1 MIGSTNARTMNVSGG
16 GMFNF
21 PLTISDSEPTASDA
35 LGAGHIWVMRSVQ
48 TDAMTTIYVA
58 DAPTADMPN
67 GSLIIQVYDTRI
79 IKMDVAETF
88 NVASGGKCPLRF
100 STKVMDDH
108 RWLACS
114 DGTKTVYLQKPRVY
128 TRYNDTIYVETSYIW
143 TGSAWEVVS
152 KSDSYL
158 YLASGGYFGS
168 MTSTSVG
175 VNIYYRLDKST
186 FNESST
192 DLTYISNPY
201 PCDMASP
208 KLTGEY
214 IIYGPANTSN
224 IDGEIDYKIY
234 KRSGDEFSLYQTLNG
249 ATFCYSLGYATF
261 NGKFDGVYTY
271 KYCKHIF
278 KFSSDG
284 KYLAVLL
291 PYSIYI
297 PSNTNKVIRVSVFI
311 FENNGSSFVHKQT
324 ITVNDNEGNYF
335 LNNSIDFDCSDDMG
349 VIAFTFGK
357 KSNNDNYAYCYIGNP
372 TDGYT
377 RAFRN
382 YGGESTSPV
391 GYAVCNVAVD
401 PAGKFVVL
409 PRLHSSADLAV
420 YSVNILNKTL
430 MYIGVLNNPF
440 KQNADISFKAM
451 SIFDD
456 ILFFVYKKPSDGL
469 DHAYYVQYKINIDTK
484 TITKISNDFLYNY
497 DGIQMLQY
505 LGDPQS
511 SQSST
516 AFIDMSFDN
525 INDIAF
531 ISYHQEVNIAQ
542 VNRDNNGGITG
553 FTPLAR
559 IPKPATYLCHGTAVV
574 VPNL

>member
-1 MIGSTNARTMNVSGG
+1 MIGSTNARTMSVSGG

-35 LGAGHIWVMRSVQ
+35 LSVGHIWVMRSVQ

-114 DGTKTVYLQKPRVY
+114 DGTKTIYLQKPRVY
-128 TRYNDTIYVETSYIW
+128 TRYNDTIYVETSYVW

-158 YLASGGYFGS
+158 YLASGGPS
-168 MTSTSVG
+168 STSNKTSVG
-175 VNIYYRLDKST
+175 VNIYYRPDKST

-192 DLTYISNPY
+192 DLPY
-201 PCDMASP
+201 SESSYYFHMASP

-214 IIYGPANTSN
+214 VIYTEKRTNNNFKLYPV
-224 IDGEIDYKIY
+224 YIY
-234 KRSGDEFSLYQTLNG
+234 KRIGDEFTLYQNLNFATLMST
-249 ATFCYSLGYATF
+249 APT
-261 NGKFDGVYTY
+261 VYLDHT
-271 KYCKHIF
+271 KHAF

-284 KYLAVLL
+284 KYLAILVPFGVYVSGNKYRVNVL
-291 PYSIYI
+291 
-297 PSNTNKVIRVSVFI
+297 I
-311 FENNGSSFVHKQT
+311 FENDGNSFVLKRT
-324 ITVNDNEGNYF
+324 IEVTDYEDAMF
-335 LNNSIDFDCSDDMG
+335 LPDSIDFDCSDDMG

-357 KSNNDNYAYCYIGNP
+357 NSNNDNYAYCYIGNP

-377 RAFRN
+377 MAFRN
-382 YGGESTSPV
+382 YGGASTSPI
-391 GYAVCNVAVD
+391 GYVVCNVAVD

-409 PRLHSSADLAV
+409 PRLYSSADLAV
-420 YSVNILNKTL
+420 YSVNVLNKTL
-430 MYIGVLNNPF
+430 TYIGAFNNRF
-440 KQNADISFKAM
+440 QANKDISFKSM
-451 SIFDD
+451 SIFNNM
-456 ILFFVYKKPSDGL
+456 LFFVNSLIYSSSENKYGA
-469 DHAYYVQYKINIDTK
+469 AYVLYKIDIDK
-484 TITKISNDFLYNY
+484 KSISLLNNGIYLPKYGASYLPY
-497 DGIQMLQY
+497 DE
-505 LGDPQS
+505 
-511 SQSST
+511 
-516 AFIDMSFDN
+516 FIDINFDN

-531 ISYHQEVNIAQ
+531 ISNKLHVQIAQ
-542 VNRDNNGGITG
+542 VNRNNVNGSITD
-553 FTPLAR
+553 FTLLTQ
-559 IPKPATYLCHGTAVV
+559 IPKPQTNSYPGTAVV

>member
-1 MIGSTNARTMNVSGG
+1 MIGRTNARTMSVSGG

-35 LGAGHIWVMRSVQ
+35 LGVGHIWVMRSVQ

-108 RWLACS
+108 RWLVCS
-114 DGTKTVYLQKPRVY
+114 DGTKTIYLQKPRVY
-128 TRYNDTIYVETSYIW
+128 TRYNDTIYVETSYVW

-158 YLASGGYFGS
+158 YLASGGTWS
-168 MTSTSVG
+168 TSHTTSVG
-175 VNIYYRLDKST
+175 VNIYYRPDKST

-192 DLTYISNPY
+192 DLTYMSNGY

-214 IIYGPANTSN
+214 IIYGEANTSN
-224 IDGEIDYKIY
+224 IAGGIDYKIY
-234 KRSGDEFSLYQTLNG
+234 KRSGDEFSLYQTLNSK
-249 ATFCYSLGYATF
+249 TFYNSLGYIVYSSDF
-261 NGKFDGVYTY
+261 NGVYTY

-291 PYSIYI
+291 PYSTYI
-297 PSNTNKVIRVSVFI
+297 QSSTKVSRVSVFI

-324 ITVNDNEGNYF
+324 ITANDHEDAMF
-335 LNNSIDFDCSDDMG
+335 LSDSIDFDCSDDMG

-357 KSNNDNYAYCYIGNP
+357 TSNNDNYAYCYIGNP

-377 RAFRN
+377 MAFRN

-409 PRLHSSADLAV
+409 PRLYSSADLAV
-420 YSVNILNKTL
+420 YSVNVLNKTL
-430 MYIGVLNNPF
+430 TYIGALNNLF
-440 KQNADISFKAM
+440 MKSADISFKSM
-451 SIFDD
+451 SIFNNM
-456 ILFFVYKKPSDGL
+456 LFFVNSLIYSSSENKYGA
-469 DHAYYVQYKINIDTK
+469 AYVLYKIDIDK
-484 TITKISNDFLYNY
+484 KSISLLNNGIYLPKYGASYLPY
-497 DGIQMLQY
+497 DE
-505 LGDPQS
+505 
-511 SQSST
+511 
-516 AFIDMSFDN
+516 FIDINFDN

-531 ISYHQEVNIAQ
+531 ISNKLHVQIAQ
-542 VNRDNNGGITG
+542 VNRNNVNGSITD
-553 FTPLAR
+553 FTLLTQ
-559 IPKPATYLCHGTAVV
+559 IPKSQKNSYQGTAVV